1 MSEKDKKI
9 LETIAEA
16 LPKMSEFDKGYFLGT
31 AESKAMDKKKRELIL
46 FLIMMNKRLCA

>member
-1 MSEKDKKI
+1 MCEKDKKI

-31 AESKAMDKKKRELIL
+31 AEAKVTEKRKKEKKQGQLDHRTG
-46 FLIMMNKRLCA
+46 

>member
-1 MSEKDKKI
+1 MSEKDKRI

-31 AESKAMDKKKRELIL
+31 AESKVAEKRKKDDPEANI
-46 FLIMMNKRLCA
+46 NDETS